1 MSDPTIERSL
11 LELEELFAEHLKTE
25 QSILYIQNKLKSQN
39 VVNDLRIIQT
49 KSRET
54 LLEAIDSL
62 ADAFAL
68 QIQTEDSL
76 KLHKF

>member
-1 MSDPTIERSL
+1 MRDPEIESSL
-11 LELEELFAEHLKTE
+11 LEIEKLLTDHLNTE
-25 QSILYIQNKLKSQN
+25 KNLCYIQNKLKSRN
-39 VVNDLRIIQT
+39 VVNDLRIMQT

-68 QIQTEDSL
+68 QIQSENSFE
-76 KLHKF
+76 KMH

>member
-11 LELEELFAEHLKTE
+11 LELEKLFAEHLKTE
-25 QSILYIQNKLKSQN
+25 QSIRYIQDKLKSRH
-39 VVNDLRIIQT
+39 VVNNLRIIQT

-62 ADAFAL
+62 ADAFAV
-68 QIQTEDSL
+68 QIQSEDAL
-76 KLHKF
+76 NLHKF

>member
-1 MSDPTIERSL
+1 MDDGSIEHSL
-11 LELEELFAEHLKTE
+11 VHLEELLADHLKTE
-25 QSILYIQNKLKSQN
+25 NNLCYIQNKLKSQN

>member
-25 QSILYIQNKLKSQN
+25 QSILYIKDKLKSQN